1 VRRHEKEVGT
11 VGDVE
16 LDRHGAILVVRFA
29 REASHNAISGSLLAE
44 LADAFDLAAR
54 DESVHVVVTTGNGKA
69 FSVGADLP
77 EMLSHLDLPVHRI
90 LNGPEVGG
98 DRGYGVLTDGQA
110 RIEDLG
116 VGRFA
121 QRLLALEKPTIAALN
136 GSAAGGGLAIAL
148 LHDYRI
154 AAERARLSASW
165 SKVGV
170 APEMGAS
177 YILPRLMGY
186 RAAFDFVLRSRVLS
200 AAEAL
205 DIGLVD
211 RVVPTENVLDAALE
225 LAEELAALPTLAAQM
240 TKRIMRGSGTA
251 SLEQTLK
258 EEYRALSILFASP
271 HVKETMATLYET
283 VRMASQRGAPP
294 PSSDPS
300 GTAGQQ
306 A

>member
-1 VRRHEKEVGT
+1 M
-11 VGDVE
+11 GDVE
-16 LDRHGAILVVRFA
+16 LERHGAILLVRLA
-29 REASHNAISGSLLAE
+29 REASNNAISGSLLAE
-44 LADAFDLAAR
+44 LADAFDLASR
-54 DESVHVVVTTGNGKA
+54 DESVHVVVTTGQGKA

-98 DRGYGVLTDGQA
+98 DRGYGVLSDGQA
-110 RIEDLG
+110 RIEELG

-121 QRLLALEKPTIAALN
+121 QRLLALDKPTIAALN

-154 AAERARLSASW
+154 AGQRARLSASW

-177 YILPRLMGY
+177 YILPRLLGH

-200 AAEAL
+200 ASEAL

-211 RVVPTENVLDAALE
+211 RVVPTEDVLGAAME
-225 LAEELAALPTLAAQM
+225 LAEELAALPTLSAQM
-240 TKRIMRGSGTA
+240 IKRIMRISGTA
-251 SLEQTLK
+251 SLEQMLK
-258 EEYRALSILFASP
+258 EEYRALYVLFGSP
-271 HVKETMATLYET
+271 HVKESMAALYET
-283 VRMASQRGAPP
+283 VRTRSQGGGPASDTA
-294 PSSDPS
+294 SSS
-300 GTAGQQ
+300 KVN
-306 A
+306 